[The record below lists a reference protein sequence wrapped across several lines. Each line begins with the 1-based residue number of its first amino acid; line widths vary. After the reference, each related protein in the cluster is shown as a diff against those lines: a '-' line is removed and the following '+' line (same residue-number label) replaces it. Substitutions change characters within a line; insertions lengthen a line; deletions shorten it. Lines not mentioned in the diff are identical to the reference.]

1 MSETAAKRRREQLFK
16 VASKA
21 AEEATQK
28 ERARCLWVLDDILE
42 DLRQK
47 MPKVM
52 RIESQRHLQE
62 TKIKIAMAVQK
73 IAADMIISGVE
84 PPEEDGCHK

>member
-1 MSETAAKRRREQLFK
+1 MSESAAKRRREQLFK

-21 AEEATQK
+21 AEEATTK

-42 DLRQK
+42 DLRRK
-47 MPKVM
+47 MPKVI
-52 RIESQRHLQE
+52 RIENQRHMQE

-73 IAADMIISGVE
+73 VAANMIISGVE
-84 PPEEDGCHK
+84 PPEESDESS